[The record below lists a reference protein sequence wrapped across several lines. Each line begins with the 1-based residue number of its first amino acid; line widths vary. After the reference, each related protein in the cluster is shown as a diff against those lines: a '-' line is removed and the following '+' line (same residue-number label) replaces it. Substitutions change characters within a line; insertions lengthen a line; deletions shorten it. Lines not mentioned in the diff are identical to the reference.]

1 MSFLFPAFLLGA
13 LTAAIPII
21 LHLRKRERAPR
32 VAFSDVR
39 LLQRAPVTEARQRRL
54 SELLLLALRVT
65 ALVLLAV
72 AFARP
77 FVDRSGLGRA
87 LTVVAVDRSLSM
99 SAPGQLARA
108 RVLAANAVTA
118 APAGHLVAVVAFDDR
133 AEVVQEPTGD
143 RRMAAAAAEGLMAT
157 PGATRFGPA
166 LIAAGELIGARG
178 GTIVVVTDL
187 QRAGWD
193 ADTRVAVPAGVAIAV
208 AAVEPVHANRAVTAL
223 ERTATG
229 FTTVVLNAAA
239 TSRQA
244 LVSLAVDGTVLDRR
258 SVTLEPGP
266 TDIVFDAVTPAAGVA
281 VVEVDDP
288 EGYAWDDRRYAMLD
302 APEPD
307 RLLAIVSDGRLDDSA
322 FFLDRA
328 LRVGMNGSRFALDP
342 RSPGAVSSLDAAFW
356 EDTTGVVLLATD
368 GLDRRARARL
378 AELVAAGGGLLI
390 VAGPHLDPAIVGD
403 TLGEAHRLRFEPA
416 TATAARQRWSV
427 TESRHPIFRAF
438 GERVGM
444 LGEVRFDRVAPIVET
459 DGAHVLARFDDG
471 APALVEYDVG
481 AGRALV
487 LATDLNNAWND
498 FPRRPSYVPFV
509 HEMASY
515 LVGAGRRMRDVLVA
529 DVPPGVSRAPG
540 PATRPGSNHGF
551 VVNVD
556 PRESDPAPIAQ
567 AAFLERLDPRSPAGP
582 PPADARREATR
593 QDAERQENEQSYW
606 WYALLAA
613 FVVLAAETWLSRTMA

>member
-54 SELLLLALRVT
+54 RELLLLALRVT

-108 RVLAANAVTA
+108 RVLAANAVTD

-143 RRMAAAAAEGLMAT
+143 RRMAAAAAAGLMAT

-166 LIAAGELIGARG
+166 LIAAGELIGARE

-187 QRAGWD
+187 QQAGWD
-193 ADTRVAVPAGVAIAV
+193 ADTRVAVPAGVAIDV

-229 FTTVVLNAAA
+229 FTTVVLNAAE
-239 TSRQA
+239 TPRQA
-244 LVSLAVDGTVLDRR
+244 RVSLAVDGAILDQR

-288 EGYAWDDRRYAMLD
+288 EGYAWDDRRYALLD
-302 APEPD
+302 PPEPD
-307 RLLAIVSDGRLDDSA
+307 RLLAIVRDGRLDDSA

-342 RSPGAVSSLDAAFW
+342 RSPGAVSSLDAALW

-403 TLGEAHRLRFEPA
+403 TLGDAHRLRFEPA
-416 TATAARQRWSV
+416 TAARHRWSV

-438 GERVGM
+438 GEQVGM

-459 DGAHVLARFDDG
+459 DGARVLARFDDG

-515 LVGAGRRMRDVLVA
+515 LVGASRRMRDVVVA

-556 PRESDPAPIAQ
+556 PRESDPAPIAPP
-567 AAFLERLDPRSPAGP
+567 AFLERLDPRSTAGP
-582 PPADARREATR
+582 PPTDSRRDATR